1 MLNKM
6 IGTFIRRPVFTTMF
20 VLLLVV
26 FGIKSYPN
34 LGVDL
39 YPDVELP
46 LVSVTVT
53 YTGASPEE
61 METLITRPIEDRVSQ
76 VAGIKTLS
84 STVREGYSQ
93 TTLEFELGVDPRE
106 MASEVREKVASV
118 RRRLPDDIDEP
129 VVQRF
134 DISSQSIAAF
144 TFASDSRSREE
155 TRKIVEDVVKEELQ
169 RVEGVSEVSVV
180 GASLRAIKLIADP
193 EKLNSYNIS
202 FQTILDKVNSEN
214 INTPGG
220 KARYNDMEITV
231 RTLGKYKNIDDIKN
245 IVIANQDGRPIQLSD
260 VVKVVD
266 SWEDEDTY
274 SRSNKVPSVMVL
286 VRKQS
291 KTNTVDVVDGVNA
304 SMEQMMENDLPKDI
318 KVDVVRDQSA
328 YIRENVADVWNAIL
342 FGGFLAL
349 LITYMFLRDFR
360 ATIIGGLSI
369 PTSVIAT
376 FFLMK
381 SMDFTL
387 NNMSLMALSLAVG
400 ILIDDAIVLIENI
413 FRHMEMGKSP
423 IQAAQDATEELSLA
437 ILATSLS
444 LMAVFVPIGSMGE
457 VVGQYFQQFGLTV
470 AFALAFST
478 MAAYTLTPMIS
489 AYWLKDYREE
499 HAKPYKHPRPKV
511 VQICLDKFEAGF
523 QVICRMYDELMV
535 FAFQHPWKIVLISVA
550 SLIFNLF
557 L

>member
-413 FRHMEMGKSP
+413 FRHMEING
-423 IQAAQDATEELSLA
+423 
-437 ILATSLS
+437 
-444 LMAVFVPIGSMGE
+444 
-457 VVGQYFQQFGLTV
+457 
-470 AFALAFST
+470 
-478 MAAYTLTPMIS
+478 
-489 AYWLKDYREE
+489 
-499 HAKPYKHPRPKV
+499 
-511 VQICLDKFEAGF
+511 
-523 QVICRMYDELMV
+523 
-535 FAFQHPWKIVLISVA
+535 
-550 SLIFNLF
+550 
-557 L
+557 

>member
-304 SMEQMMENDLPKDI
+304 SMEQMMEND
-318 KVDVVRDQSA
+318 
-328 YIRENVADVWNAIL
+328 
-342 FGGFLAL
+342 
-349 LITYMFLRDFR
+349 
-360 ATIIGGLSI
+360 
-369 PTSVIAT
+369 
-376 FFLMK
+376 
-381 SMDFTL
+381 
-387 NNMSLMALSLAVG
+387 
-400 ILIDDAIVLIENI
+400 
-413 FRHMEMGKSP
+413 
-423 IQAAQDATEELSLA
+423 
-437 ILATSLS
+437 
-444 LMAVFVPIGSMGE
+444 
-457 VVGQYFQQFGLTV
+457 
-470 AFALAFST
+470 
-478 MAAYTLTPMIS
+478 
-489 AYWLKDYREE
+489 
-499 HAKPYKHPRPKV
+499 
-511 VQICLDKFEAGF
+511 
-523 QVICRMYDELMV
+523 
-535 FAFQHPWKIVLISVA
+535 
-550 SLIFNLF
+550 
-557 L
+557 

>member
-457 VVGQYFQQFGLTV
+457 VVGQYFKQFGLTV

-523 QVICRMYDELMV
+523 QVICRMYDELINGICV
-535 FAFQHPWKIVLISVA
+535 PA
-550 SLIFNLF
+550 SLENSFDF
-557 L
+557 CCFTYF